1 MLGVKI
7 LLFVI
12 VWKIIDEYAI
22 AVPTMMIAKPWQTS
36 AEAHIPIQTA
46 NRRTET
52 ARCRLLLSR

>member
-22 AVPTMMIAKPWQTS
+22 AVPTMMIAKTLANLRGS
-36 AEAHIPIQTA
+36 AYSHTDGKP
-46 NRRTET
+46 
-52 ARCRLLLSR
+52 